1 MFRKLAS
8 LSTVLVT
15 CALVA
20 CGGGVTTQS
29 AGSGI
34 AVPLNTGGNNLLPA
48 MSGHAMSAHAMSA
61 SDDLELTATLPRNSV
76 GEELPQEGVGTA
88 DHKPWGKVGGF
99 TQTQRAQTLAFPPGT
114 VITIHNLSKT
124 TEHTFNFVKAV
135 GGPPA
140 HFPAGVNLSVS
151 ARGHGVFGPG
161 YASGPIAPGRS
172 VKVKLSKAGTYLI
185 GCAFHYDEGMRDVI
199 VIKDGAKPGPTPR
212 PAPSSQ
218 PTSGPPGGG
227 GW

>member
-1 MFRKLAS
+1 MFKKLVS

-20 CGGGVTTQS
+20 CGGGVTSQN
-29 AGSGI
+29 AGSGV
-34 AVPLNTGGNNLLPA
+34 AVPLNASGNSLIPVTA
-48 MSGHAMSAHAMSA
+48 GHAMST
-61 SDDLELTATLPRNSV
+61 SDDLELTATLPRDSV
-76 GEELPQEGVGTA
+76 GEELPSVGVGTA
-88 DHKPWGKVGGF
+88 DDKPWGKVGGF
-99 TQTQRAQTLAFPPGT
+99 TQTQHAQTLAFPPGT

-140 HFPAGVNLSVS
+140 HFPASVNLSIP

-161 YASGPIAPGRS
+161 YASGPIAPGGT

-185 GCAFHYDEGMRDVI
+185 GCAFHYAEGMQDVI
-199 VIKDGAKPGPTPR
+199 VIKDGAKPGATPGPSPT
-212 PAPSSQ
+212 PSSQ
-218 PTSGPPGGG
+218 PTSTPPTG